1 MFRRMRNKLLI
12 INMLIITALVLGCLA
27 AIQVTTSYYIRSDIN
42 QRLDRQIEM
51 TRNRHMRGM
60 RGEPANGGEQPRPD
74 DLKNAP
80 GNDMQRNGD
89 MRREPEPDKFNSEIG
104 IICDKDGN
112 ITETRMMFNPE
123 NIDLTDT
130 VKTVIGSGKSS
141 GSVVIDVESWAYR
154 CEPSGDGYIIA
165 LTKDE
170 AERGIIMRLN
180 IMLMIAA
187 VLSIGIS
194 FLISLISANKSIKP
208 IEEAYNRQK
217 QFVADAS
224 HELRTPLASI
234 SANIDVLLESD
245 RLVPDDR
252 KWLVYVKDEAER
264 MTKLTNDLLT
274 LARSDADEGK
284 RIYPDISFTDI
295 VEDVTLE
302 NEAVAFENGVMLNE
316 DIAEGVNITAPPEGL
331 RQLVLILIDNAIK
344 YTPKGGQIDVRL
356 ARDGEKCV
364 FEVENDGEISREDL
378 PHIFERFY
386 RADKSRA
393 RESGGYGLGL
403 AIAESLTDGMGGRL
417 RAESGD
423 VRTRFTV
430 TI

>member
-1 MFRRMRNKLLI
+1 MFKRMRNKLLI

-51 TRNRHMRGM
+51 TRSRHMRGM
-60 RGEPANGGEQPRPD
+60 RGEPLNGDEQPRPD
-74 DLKNAP
+74 GMKKVP
-80 GNDMQRNGD
+80 EGD

-112 ITETRMMFNPE
+112 ITETRMMFSPE

-130 VKTVIGSGKSS
+130 VKTVIGSGKNA
-141 GSVVIDVESWAYR
+141 GSVMLDVESWAYR
-154 CEPSGDGYIIA
+154 CEPAGEGYVIA

-170 AERGIIMRLN
+170 AERGIILRLN
-180 IMLMIAA
+180 IMLTVAA
-187 VLSIGIS
+187 VLSIGLS
-194 FLISLISANKSIKP
+194 FLISLISANRSIKP
-208 IEEAYNRQK
+208 IEEAYDRQK

-234 SANIDVLLESD
+234 SANIDVLLENN
-245 RLVPDDR
+245 RLDPDDR
-252 KWLVYVKDEAER
+252 KWLVYIKDEAER

-284 RIYPDISFTDI
+284 RIYPEVSFTDI

-302 NEAVAFENGVMLNE
+302 NEAVAFENGVMMNE
-316 DIAEGVNITAPPEGL
+316 DIAENVMITVPPDGL

-344 YTPKGGQIDVRL
+344 YTPKDGQIDVRL
-356 ARDGEKCV
+356 KSDGDKCI
-364 FEVENDGEISREDL
+364 FEVENDGEISPEDL

-386 RADKSRA
+386 RADRSRA

-403 AIAESLTDGMGGRL
+403 AIAKSLTEGMGGSL

-423 VRTRFTV
+423 GRTKFTV
-430 TI
+430 VI

>member
-27 AIQVTTSYYIRSDIN
+27 AIQITTNYYIRSDIN

-51 TRNRHMRGM
+51 TRSRHMRGM

-74 DLKNAP
+74 DMKNAP
-80 GNDMQRNGD
+80 EGD

-112 ITETRMMFNPE
+112 ITETRMMFSPE

-130 VKTVIGSGKSS
+130 VKTVIGSGKRS
-141 GSVVIDVESWAYR
+141 GSVVLDVESWAYR

-194 FLISLISANKSIKP
+194 FLISLISANRSIRP

-284 RIYPDISFTDI
+284 SIYPEISFTDI

-356 ARDGEKCV
+356 ARDGEKCI
-364 FEVENDGEISREDL
+364 FEVENDGEISPEDL

-403 AIAESLTDGMGGRL
+403 AIARSLTDGMGGKIC
-417 RAESGD
+417 AASEAG
-423 VRTRFTV
+423 RTRFTV

>member
-1 MFRRMRNKLLI
+1 
-12 INMLIITALVLGCLA
+12 
-27 AIQVTTSYYIRSDIN
+27 
-42 QRLDRQIEM
+42 
-51 TRNRHMRGM
+51 
-60 RGEPANGGEQPRPD
+60 
-74 DLKNAP
+74 
-80 GNDMQRNGD
+80 

-104 IICDKDGN
+104 LVCDTDGN
-112 ITETRMMFNPE
+112 ITETRMMFSTE
-123 NIDLTDT
+123 DVDLTDT
-130 VKTVIGSGKSS
+130 VKTIIGSGKRA
-141 GSVVIDVESWAYR
+141 GSVTLDVDSWAYR
-154 CEPSGDGYIIA
+154 CEQTGDGYIIA

-170 AERGIIMRLN
+170 AERGIILRLN
-180 IMLMIAA
+180 IMLLIAA

-194 FLISLISANKSIKP
+194 FLISLFSANRSIKP

-234 SANIDVLLESD
+234 SANIDVLLENN
-245 RLVPDDR
+245 RLDPDDR

-284 RIYPDISFTDI
+284 RIYPEVSFTDI

-302 NEAVAFENGVMLNE
+302 NEAVAFENGVMMNE
-316 DIAEGVNITAPPEGL
+316 DIADGVTITAPPEGL
-331 RQLVLILIDNAIK
+331 KQLVLILVDNAIK

-356 ARDGEKCV
+356 SADGDKHI
-364 FEVENDGEISREDL
+364 FEVENDGEISAEDL

-403 AIAESLTDGMGGRL
+403 AIAKSLCEGMGGRIT
-417 RAESGD
+417 AGSGNG
-423 VRTRFTV
+423 RTRFTV